1 MSVKDFSW
9 TKFYHTIY
17 SMKIFISHSSKDGFY
32 GQKLVD
38 LLRGVGVHESEIIFT
53 SNSVYGIPTAENIFN
68 WLKSQ
73 ITQKPFVIYLL
84 SKDYYNSIACL
95 NEMGAAW
102 IIENKHAAIFIPDFD
117 LESLEFQSAAL
128 DPREFGF
135 FINDEDRILLL
146 LQALTDDFKISKNI
160 PLLNQEVK
168 KLLSAINDYRA
179 EIQES
184 AIQEKSFEK
193 LEKSTID
200 DRQLDLYTKFINLIT
215 TLKFKEEELLLL
227 HYIIETGRFKLM
239 TGWQLKDE
247 ISNIR
252 EWEEKNEIDNSLSA
266 NYSIILNRFELY
278 GFTEVSS
285 ITINGKSKEIKI
297 KDEIVSKFFE
307 LPEAVSELIKQ
318 SFEKS
323 HLSYLQ
329 GKKTLEKDFLFKKD
343 IWDYIYKFTHILKSN
358 FPKNESGI
366 VHSNNLKKIDK
377 LFQSIKDCEELF
389 DDQLWWHNGSSNSSF
404 KLTNKGEGIWS
415 LNIKEITIEEV
426 WIHHDSS
433 FFNDFIFVHFK
444 KGEPFI
450 IGGEK
455 QLHNVIVDDKYEIS
469 WSEYENG
476 YAEINDDVIDLSL
489 HKVELVERMAEDGF
503 LIICTKYHCALNRL
517 NDTTIIEFIKNLKTR
532 KDKIT
537 ITDFQEFET
546 KIRKHIH
553 LKVEMD
559 L

>member
-1 MSVKDFSW
+1 
-9 TKFYHTIY
+9 
-17 SMKIFISHSSKDGFY
+17 MKIFISHSSKDGFY

-84 SKDYYNSIACL
+84 SKDYYYSIACL

-128 DPREFGF
+128 DPRELGF

-146 LQALTDDFKISKNI
+146 LQALTEDFKISKNI

-168 KLLSAINDYRA
+168 KFLSAVNFYKDGNDNQIP
-179 EIQES
+179 EIQVSE
-184 AIQEKSFEK
+184 IQEKSFENPEK
-193 LEKSTID
+193 LTTA
-200 DRQLDLYTKFINLIT
+200 DRQLDPYAKFINLIIT
-215 TLKFKEEELLLL
+215 QKFKEEELLFL

-252 EWEEKNEIDNSLSA
+252 EWEEKNDIDNSVST
-266 NYSIILNRFELY
+266 NYSIIINRFELN

-285 ITINGKSKEIKI
+285 TTIYGNPKEIKI

-307 LPEAVSELIKQ
+307 LPEGVSELIKQ

-323 HLSYLQ
+323 HICYLK
-329 GKKTLEKDFLFKKD
+329 GKKTVEKDFLFEKD
-343 IWDYIYKFTHILKSN
+343 IWNYIDKFTYILKSN
-358 FPKNESGI
+358 FPKNEFGI

-377 LFQSIKDCEELF
+377 LFHSIKDCEELF
-389 DDQLWWHNGSSNSSF
+389 DDQLWWHNGSSNSSI
-404 KLTNKGEGIWS
+404 KLTNKGEGIWR
-415 LNIKEITIEEV
+415 LNNKELAIEEV

-444 KGEPFI
+444 KGEPFL
-450 IGGEK
+450 IGDEK
-455 QLHNVIVDDKYEIS
+455 KFHNVIVDDKYEIS
-469 WSEYENG
+469 CSEYENG
-476 YAEINDDVIDLSL
+476 YAEINDDIIDLRL
-489 HKVELVERMAEDGF
+489 HKVEFVERMEEDGY

-517 NDTTIIEFIKNLKTR
+517 NDTTVIEFIKRLKIE

-537 ITDFQEFET
+537 ISDFKDFES
-546 KIRKHIH
+546 KIRVHMHI
-553 LKVEMD
+553 KVEMD